1 MDFETYRELFPI
13 TRQFAFLNHAATSPP
28 SVRVVSAIS
37 DFYNACAN
45 KASKDYKKWMSEVE
59 VTRTR
64 VAQFI
69 HGYADEIAFVGNT
82 SEGLST
88 VALGFKWKPDD
99 VVLVTVPDFPANIY
113 PWMHLQARGVR
124 VNYIQRRN
132 GCIDVEDIKKTL
144 VPKTRMLVLS
154 SVDYVTGFS
163 ADLEEIGKFCKEK
176 GLFFC
181 VDAIQSLGIIP
192 MDVKK
197 FGIHFLAAGGHKWL
211 TGPMGIGIL
220 FIDRNVN
227 TWVTPTKIGWKSV
240 ENEEDFQIHFNLKK
254 DALRFEP
261 GTMNL
266 SGIFGLGAAIELLD
280 EIGVENIYKKVMSL
294 NDYLIHHLKE
304 HNLMICSPSNKTERS
319 GILSFKPAGDPVKCF
334 EFLSSKHIMVSLRNN
349 NIRLSPHFYNNTSD
363 AAALI
368 GALDTLCRT

>member
-1 MDFETYRELFPI
+1 MDFEPYRDLFPV
-13 TRQFAFLNHAATSPP
+13 TSQFAFFNHAAMSPP

-37 DFYNACAN
+37 DFYKACA
-45 KASKDYKKWMSEVE
+45 KQASKDYKKWMSEVD

-64 VAQFI
+64 AAQFI
-69 HGYADEIAFVGNT
+69 HGCEDEIAFVGNT
-82 SEGLST
+82 SEGISA

-99 VVLVTVPDFPANIY
+99 VVLVPVPDFPANVY
-113 PWMHLQARGVR
+113 PWMHLQERGVR
-124 VNYIQRRN
+124 INYIQRSN
-132 GCIDVEDIKKTL
+132 GRIDVEDIKKAL

-176 GLFFC
+176 GIFLC
-181 VDAIQSLGIIP
+181 VDGIQSLGVIP

-220 FIDRNVN
+220 FIDRDVN
-227 TWVTPTKIGWKSV
+227 NWVTPTKIGWKSV
-240 ENEEDFQIHFNLKK
+240 ENQEDFQIHFNLKK
-254 DALRFEP
+254 NALRFEP

-266 SGIFGLGAAIELLD
+266 SGIFGLGAALELLD

-294 NDYLIHHLKE
+294 NDHLIHRLKE
-304 HNLMICSPSNKTERS
+304 RNLMICSPSKKTERS

-334 EFLSSKHIMVSLRNN
+334 EFLSSKNIMVSLRNN
-349 NIRLSPHFYNNTSD
+349 SIRLSPTFYNNKKDVS
-363 AAALI
+363 ALLD
-368 GALDTLCRT
+368 ALDAFFLQ

>member
-1 MDFETYRELFPI
+1 MDFEMYRELFPI
-13 TRQFAFLNHAATSPP
+13 TREFVFLNHAATSP
-28 SVRVVSAIS
+28 SSIRVVSTIS

-45 KASKDYKKWMSEVE
+45 QASKDYKKWMYEVE
-59 VTRTR
+59 GTRAR
-64 VAQFI
+64 AAQFI
-69 HGYADEIAFVGNT
+69 NGHADEIAFVGNT

-99 VVLVTVPDFPANIY
+99 VVLVTVPDFPANVY
-113 PWMHLQARGVR
+113 PWMHLQVRGVR
-124 VNYIQRRN
+124 IHYIQRRN
-132 GCIDVEDIKKTL
+132 GCIDVEDIKKAL

-176 GLFFC
+176 GIFFC

-220 FIDRNVN
+220 FIDRDVN

-280 EIGVENIYKKVMSL
+280 EIGVENIYKNVMSL
-294 NDYLIHHLKE
+294 NDHLIHHLKKR
-304 HNLMICSPSNKTERS
+304 NLMICSPLKKTDRS
-319 GILSFKPAGDPVKCF
+319 GILSFKPPGDPVKCF
-334 EFLSSKHIMVSLRNN
+334 EFLSSKNIMVSLRNN